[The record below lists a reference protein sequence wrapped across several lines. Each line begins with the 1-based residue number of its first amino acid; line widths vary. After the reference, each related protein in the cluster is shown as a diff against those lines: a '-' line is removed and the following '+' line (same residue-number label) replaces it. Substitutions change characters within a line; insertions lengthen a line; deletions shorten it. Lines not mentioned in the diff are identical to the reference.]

1 MTYNVNQFQKAN
13 INGQNSIYSNSVDD
27 ESIKYGKNSANNFKN
42 YALSPLN
49 NIDDNQAP
57 VFDFAP
63 TSDAIDK
70 NLNALDKFT
79 KKNDEY
85 LDSLPPLEFEY
96 RYMPNLANG
105 KPDKKALLGAADEE
119 LGVTEIPVKE
129 FEQKYMNE
137 NMTAEPLD
145 INKDGKIDVKEY
157 ATTIAAADMMS
168 KDSQDVSQIDGTI
181 NSKGMNAI
189 LAYSAKS
196 RAEAATKLYSN
207 IYNTLNL
214 GSTDT

>member
-1 MTYNVNQFQKAN
+1 MTYDVNQFQKAN
-13 INGQNSIYSNSVDD
+13 INGQNGSIYTNGVGD
-27 ESIKYGKNSANNFKN
+27 ESIKYGKNNANNFKN
-42 YALSPLN
+42 YAMSPLK

-63 TSDAIDK
+63 TPDATDK
-70 NLNALDKFT
+70 NLDALGKFI

-85 LDSLPPLEFEY
+85 LNSLPPLEFEY

-105 KPDKKALLGAADEE
+105 SLDKKALLGAAYEE
-119 LGVTEIPVKE
+119 WGVTEIPVKE

-145 INKDGKIDVKEY
+145 INKDGKI
-157 ATTIAAADMMS
+157 
-168 KDSQDVSQIDGTI
+168 
-181 NSKGMNAI
+181 NSKGMNAVF
-189 LAYSAKS
+189 AYSAKS
-196 RAEAATKLYSN
+196 KAEAATKLYSN

>member
-1 MTYNVNQFQKAN
+1 MTYDVNQCQKAN
-13 INGQNSIYSNSVDD
+13 INGQNGAYSNSGDD
-27 ESIKYGKNSANNFKN
+27 ESSKYGRNSANNFKN
-42 YALSPLN
+42 YAMSPLK

-57 VFDFAP
+57 VFDFAQ
-63 TSDAIDK
+63 TSNATDK
-70 NLNALDKFT
+70 NHDALGKFI
-79 KKNDEY
+79 KKNDKY
-85 LDSLPPLEFEY
+85 LNSLPPLEFEY

-105 KPDKKALLGAADEE
+105 SLDKKALLGAAYEE
-119 LGVTEIPVKE
+119 LGVTEVPVKE

-168 KDSQDVSQIDGTI
+168 KDSPDVSQIDGTI
-181 NSKGMNAI
+181 SSKGMNAV